1 MRLANHGSRRL
12 WLQYSPKPGLSLC
25 PDEPTVFSYITRHM
39 TKSGRPIYILGTGLS
54 HDGST
59 CLLKDGRIAVA
70 IEKERVTRQKHDG
83 GNDTAAIEYCLEAE
97 GISMNDLTLVVQNA
111 NFGMFK
117 HGNSWWHGPRLL
129 DDSVPVVTISHHL
142 AHAYSAIGC
151 SQFEETAVV
160 IIDGCGNSLDECID
174 LDGAIVPEN
183 PAPELRHLYCEK
195 DSYYILKDGKLT
207 TVFKDFSHWGQS
219 VKEHPLYPTTTMHS
233 IGGLY
238 HAVSKYIF
246 NGFEDP
252 GKLMG
257 LGPYGRPGIYDF
269 EIFDLRDGRVYLRYD
284 WMDDFT
290 RPCQDYQELKKR
302 FQYYADIA
310 YWVQKEVERAI
321 LYVFDSRYQMAPSHN
336 VAYAGG
342 VALNAVANRRIL
354 TESKFKDFYI
364 QPAAGDNG
372 LALGCAYY
380 GWLEVLKKER
390 VYHSGQM
397 YLGKRYQARSIAEY
411 LARRQG
417 VLEYEAET
425 DFIGKTAE
433 LLAEGKVVGWF
444 QDGAEFGP
452 RALGNRSILTDPRN
466 PRIRDFINSFI
477 KFREDFRPF
486 APSVLQEDASIYFD
500 CDYESPYMILVAP
513 VRPEWR
519 DVIPSVIHKDNSAR
533 IQTVT
538 QSVSPK
544 YYQLLCDFKKITGI
558 SVLLNTS
565 FNRRRMPIVETPEQA
580 IEFFLNC
587 ELDVLVLDN
596 YIVRKTASRENHD
609 QTNAIDK
616 FIEGVREAFE
626 GNIGEARRIGGVCQ
640 INIAGTRTVVIDLSK
655 EQPLVT
661 EGKLS
666 TPPIAVIKVNESDI
680 STLWHDPENQRYRLF
695 QAGRIKIDGDQDY
708 AIKLV
713 ESLRTALKRQ

>member
-1 MRLANHGSRRL
+1 
-12 WLQYSPKPGLSLC
+12 
-25 PDEPTVFSYITRHM
+25 
-39 TKSGRPIYILGTGLS
+39 
-54 HDGST
+54 
-59 CLLKDGRIAVA
+59 
-70 IEKERVTRQKHDG
+70 
-83 GNDTAAIEYCLEAE
+83 
-97 GISMNDLTLVVQNA
+97 
-111 NFGMFK
+111 
-117 HGNSWWHGPRLL
+117 
-129 DDSVPVVTISHHL
+129 
-142 AHAYSAIGC
+142 
-151 SQFEETAVV
+151 
-160 IIDGCGNSLDECID
+160 
-174 LDGAIVPEN
+174 
-183 PAPELRHLYCEK
+183 
-195 DSYYILKDGKLT
+195 
-207 TVFKDFSHWGQS
+207 
-219 VKEHPLYPTTTMHS
+219 
-233 IGGLY
+233 
-238 HAVSKYIF
+238 
-246 NGFEDP
+246 
-252 GKLMG
+252 
-257 LGPYGRPGIYDF
+257 
-269 EIFDLRDGRVYLRYD
+269 
-284 WMDDFT
+284 
-290 RPCQDYQELKKR
+290 
-302 FQYYADIA
+302 
-310 YWVQKEVERAI
+310 
-321 LYVFDSRYQMAPSHN
+321 
-336 VAYAGG
+336 
-342 VALNAVANRRIL
+342 
-354 TESKFKDFYI
+354 
-364 QPAAGDNG
+364 
-372 LALGCAYY
+372 
-380 GWLEVLKKER
+380 
-390 VYHSGQM
+390 
-397 YLGKRYQARSIAEY
+397 
-411 LARRQG
+411 
-417 VLEYEAET
+417 
-425 DFIGKTAE
+425 
-433 LLAEGKVVGWF
+433 
-444 QDGAEFGP
+444 
-452 RALGNRSILTDPRN
+452 
-466 PRIRDFINSFI
+466 
-477 KFREDFRPF
+477 
-486 APSVLQEDASIYFD
+486 
-500 CDYESPYMILVAP
+500 MILVAP